1 MSAIAES
8 TPVLDKTRELCESI
22 VQDSSF
28 RKLQQDV
35 EAFLNDE
42 QAKLSYQSVHQRG
55 EELHQKQASGV
66 ELSKTEIKEFEDARE
81 SLLNNELVTKFLA
94 AKQELESLQRM
105 IGQHVG
111 MTMEMGRVPSPE
123 EVAHEMGGG
132 CCGGGGGEGCCG

>member
-22 VQDSSF
+22 VQDSNF
-28 RKLQQDV
+28 KKLQQDV

-132 CCGGGGGEGCCG
+132 CCGGGG

>member
-28 RKLQQDV
+28 KKLQQDV